1 MEINPKSVKY
11 RLIAIKIS
19 HKITF
24 LVLVFFFASSLIAQK
39 DPTSFLEFQDE
50 KRYHILN
57 KLYNN
62 HPLDTP
68 FIFKLNNL
76 VNKQGDASDKLV
88 QYYWMTKKPMIDSL
102 GSSEKVIQIY
112 QDLVQKAEKIN
123 NYYLVAFYYIS
134 ISFNYEMRKLHNKA
148 FENQLY
154 CIDALGKDPNGQ
166 YFQQS
171 WWLHMI
177 ATQFYQ
183 FKDYPKAISL
193 AKIASLH
200 DGYFTPD
207 GVWFKK
213 VNDNLVGM
221 SYLKSGE
228 YDSAYTW
235 LKKTLEY
242 AKSRNDTVWMG
253 IATGN
258 IGHVFYLQGRPES
271 AIPYYTQA
279 IEWCRKMAIWD
290 NVASFCN
297 NLADCYLT
305 TGNYTKVPNLLRESE
320 QANAKDQSKS
330 GYVGNQIKLYT
341 VAEAFYR
348 KQGNNNLAIIYT
360 DSIRKYQKLE
370 DEYYNINKKIR
381 AEGEFAYQSKELQ
394 NKLLLNENELQKR
407 TLVFGLIAL
416 LLIGGFVVFYIKRIN
431 LRKKLAEKNK
441 EILEQQLAASKKE
454 IMDFTHHI
462 LEKNQLIENYT
473 QEISSLKSQ
482 EQADSPINSE
492 AIQELKSQTILTND
506 DWIKFKELFENIYPK
521 FFPYFKSNYPDLT
534 QAEVRFLA
542 FTKLEI
548 TPKEMASLLGVSD
561 EAIRTLRFRLK
572 KKLGLSHGKEIEQ
585 VVMSI

>member
-1 MEINPKSVKY
+1 MKH
-11 RLIAIKIS
+11 RLKAIQFS
-19 HKITF
+19 HRITF
-24 LVLVFFFASSLIAQK
+24 LLIGFFFASSLLAQNN
-39 DPTSFLEFQDE
+39 PSSFLEFQDE
-50 KRYHILN
+50 KRYHTLN
-57 KLYNN
+57 KLY
-62 HPLDTP
+62 HDFSGDTP
-68 FIFKLNNL
+68 FIAELNKL
-76 VNKQGDASDKLV
+76 VKKHGDKSDKLI
-88 QYYWMTKKPMIDSL
+88 QFYWTYKKPVIDSL
-102 GSSEKVIQIY
+102 GNSEKVIKIY
-112 QDLVQKAEKIN
+112 RELVQKAENIN
-123 NYYLVAFYYIS
+123 NYYLVGFYYIS
-134 ISFNYEMRKLHNKA
+134 ISHNYQIRKLYNKA

-154 CIDALGKDPNGQ
+154 CIDALEKDPNGR

-171 WWLHMI
+171 WWLNMI
-177 ATQFYQ
+177 ATQLYQ
-183 FKDYPKAISL
+183 FKDYTKAISL
-193 AKIASLH
+193 AKIASSH

-235 LKKTLEY
+235 LKKTLDY
-242 AKSRNDTVWMG
+242 AKSRNDKAWLG

-258 IGHVFYLQGRPES
+258 IGHVFYLQGKPES

-297 NLADCYLT
+297 NLADCYLS
-305 TGNYTKVPNLLRESE
+305 TGNYNKIQDLLRESE
-320 QANAKDQSKS
+320 QANAKDRAQT

-370 DEYYNINKKIR
+370 EEYYNINKKIK

-416 LLIGGFVVFYIKRIN
+416 LLISGFVVFYIKRIN

-454 IMDFTHHI
+454 ILDFTHHI

-473 QEISSLKSQ
+473 QEINSLKNQ
-482 EQADSPINSE
+482 EQTDSPIKSD

-506 DWIKFKELFENIYPK
+506 DWMKFKELFENIYPK
-521 FFPYFKSNYPDLT
+521 FFPYLKSNYPDLT